1 MLSPNPKIHNISLM
15 PVLHTVLVVIIVYKY
30 ISVFIKCQVKEP
42 QVRIELTTARL
53 QIACSTAE
61 LLWHIKSGSGRIRT
75 HMSFRTTDFKSV
87 AIAVLPHF
95 QKKNKSIPCQTVTC
109 SSCHHNKCA
118 TPRMGILLT

>member
-1 MLSPNPKIHNISLM
+1 M

-61 LLWHIKSGSGRIRT
+61 LLWHIKAEAVGFEPTCPFGRQI
-75 HMSFRTTDFKSV
+75 
-87 AIAVLPHF
+87 
-95 QKKNKSIPCQTVTC
+95 
-109 SSCHHNKCA
+109 SS
-118 TPRMGILLT
+118 LLQ